1 MKAPLPLIVAI
12 ALLLAPTLSSAT
24 PSAALLAE
32 SCTGCHGN
40 NGHSQGPSIPS
51 IEGYPVSY
59 FIKTMQAFKSGDR
72 PGTVM
77 GRIAKGYDD
86 EEIKAM
92 AAFFTTRPYISN
104 AQPLNK
110 GRVEQGKPLYTQH
123 CQSCHGKKGNKWS
136 AGAVGGQWL
145 PYLQYSLQ
153 DFLAGRRKAPDG
165 MMNALKALSPGEQ
178 EAILNYAASLR

>member
-1 MKAPLPLIVAI
+1 MKAPLIRIVAI
-12 ALLLAPTLSSAT
+12 VLFLVPVL
-24 PSAALLAE
+24 PSAAPSATLLAE
-32 SCTGCHGN
+32 SCTGCHGS
-40 NGHSQGPSIPS
+40 NGHSQGQTIPS
-51 IEGYPVSY
+51 IVGYPVSY

-72 PGTVM
+72 PSTVM
-77 GRIAKGYDD
+77 GRIAKGYND

-104 AQPLNK
+104 AQTLNK
-110 GRVEQGKPLYTQH
+110 GRVEQGKPLYVKH

-153 DFLAGRRKAPDG
+153 DFMAGQRTAPDG
-165 MMNALKALSPGEQ
+165 MMNALKTLSPGEQ